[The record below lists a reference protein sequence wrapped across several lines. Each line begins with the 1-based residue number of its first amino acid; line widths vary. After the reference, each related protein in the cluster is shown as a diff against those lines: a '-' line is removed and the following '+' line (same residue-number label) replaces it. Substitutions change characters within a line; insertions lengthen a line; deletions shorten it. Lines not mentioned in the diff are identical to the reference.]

1 MPVNDNT
8 RINFTFKLL
17 RINVVYELSN
27 NILLF
32 SKITKK

>member
-17 RINVVYELSN
+17 RINVVYDLLN

-32 SKITKK
+32 SNFTKK